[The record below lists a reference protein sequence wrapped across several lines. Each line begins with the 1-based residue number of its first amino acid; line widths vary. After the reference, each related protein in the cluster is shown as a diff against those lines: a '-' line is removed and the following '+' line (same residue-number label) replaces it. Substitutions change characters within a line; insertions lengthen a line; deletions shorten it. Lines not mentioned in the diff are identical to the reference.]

1 MTGAILKVMVLGLV
15 RDRGALAMAFVL
27 PPMIFVI
34 FAAIFSGTSGDEMR
48 LKVAVLDNVDTAETT
63 MLIAAIDGEPALRL
77 DEREFSDERG
87 LRDAVLAGTADVG
100 LIVRGQLYGEETAAP
115 IVIIAD
121 AGRAMT
127 GPILAGHVQRLV
139 ARDLPDV
146 SMRRVVPT
154 IETMAGGLTP
164 QQQAQLD
171 AAIDAMGQDGPGDA
185 SDADGDAPLVTVE
198 TISGRGGGVTVT
210 YYAGAVAVMFLLC
223 SAMQGAATLIEER
236 TSGIIDRVAIGR
248 AGTDVIVV
256 AKFLFLTLQ
265 GFLQVSLI
273 FLVAWL
279 AYGVDIA
286 AHFPTWLATTLLA
299 ATAAAGLAMAMAS
312 ACASR
317 QQANTISS
325 FLVLV
330 ASAVGGSMVPRFMMP
345 PWLQEIGW
353 YTPNAWAIEAYQG
366 ALWRGASMPA
376 LLPSFW
382 PLALTAVV
390 GLIAALALSRFR
402 LRLG

>member
-1 MTGAILKVMVLGLV
+1 MTGAILKVMILGLV

-27 PPMIFVI
+27 PPMIFII

-48 LKVAVLDNVDTAETT
+48 LKVAVLDEIGSVETEL
-63 MLIAAIDGEPALRL
+63 LIAAIDDEPALRL
-77 DEREFSDERG
+77 QQTAFADEQG
-87 LRDAVLAGTADVG
+87 LRDAVLAGKADVG
-100 LIVRGQLYGEETAAP
+100 LILRGQLYGEATEP
-115 IVIIAD
+115 PVLVIAD

-139 ARDLPDV
+139 ARDLPGV
-146 SMRRVVPT
+146 SMRRVAPT
-154 IETMAGGLTP
+154 IEAMAGGLSP
-164 QQQAQLD
+164 QQKAQLD
-171 AAIDAMGQDGPGDA
+171 AAIDAMGQDDSGEA
-185 SDADGDAPLVTVE
+185 SDADSDVALVGVE
-198 TISGRGGGVTVT
+198 TTAGRGGSVTIS
-210 YYAGAVAVMFLLC
+210 YYAGAVAVMFLLF

-248 AGTDVIVV
+248 AGTDVIVF

-265 GFLQVSLI
+265 GLLQVSLI

-279 AYGVDIA
+279 AYDVDIP
-286 AHFPTWLATTLLA
+286 AHFLAWLATTLFA
-299 ATAAAGLAMAMAS
+299 AAAAAGLALVMAS
-312 ACASR
+312 VCASR

-330 ASAVGGSMVPRFMMP
+330 ASAVGGSMVPRYMMP
-345 PWLQEIGW
+345 PWLQDIGW

-366 ALWRGASMPA
+366 ALWRGDSLQA

-382 PLALTAVV
+382 PLAASAIA
-390 GLIAALALSRFR
+390 GLAGALILSRFR

>member
-1 MTGAILKVMVLGLV
+1 MTGAILKVMILGLL
-15 RDRGALAMAFVL
+15 RDRGAFAMAFVL
-27 PPMIFVI
+27 PPLIFII
-34 FAAIFSGTSGDEMR
+34 FAAIFSGTSGDEMK
-48 LKVAVLDNVDTAETT
+48 LKVAVLDDVGTVETK
-63 MLIAAIDGEPALRL
+63 MLIAAIDAEPALRL
-77 DEREFSDERG
+77 HEHEFIDEQS
-87 LRDAVLAGTADVG
+87 LRDAVLGGTTDVG
-100 LIVRGQLYGEETAAP
+100 LIIRGLLYGEDDAP
-115 IVIIAD
+115 PVLVIAD

-139 ARDLPDV
+139 ARDLPGV
-146 SMRRVVPT
+146 SMRRVAPT
-154 IETMAGGLTP
+154 IDAMAGGFSP

-171 AAIDAMGQDGPGDA
+171 AAIDAMDTDGSGDA
-185 SDADGDAPLVTVE
+185 STDTDLVSVE
-198 TISGRGGGVTVT
+198 TISGGAGGVTVS
-210 YYAGAVAVMFLLC
+210 YYAGAVAVMFLLF

-236 TSGIIDRVAIGR
+236 TSGIIDRIAVGR
-248 AGTDVIVV
+248 AGTDVIVL

-279 AYGVDIA
+279 AYGVDVPS
-286 AHFPTWLATTLLA
+286 HFLTWLATTVLA
-299 ATAAAGLAMAMAS
+299 ATAAAGLALAMAS

-330 ASAVGGSMVPRFMMP
+330 ASAVGGSMVPRYMMP

-353 YTPNAWAIEAYQG
+353 FTPNAWAIDAYQG
-366 ALWRGASMPA
+366 ALWRGSSLQA

-382 PLALTAVV
+382 PLAVTAAV
-390 GLIAALALSRFR
+390 GLAAALVLSRVR
-402 LRLG
+402 LRLA